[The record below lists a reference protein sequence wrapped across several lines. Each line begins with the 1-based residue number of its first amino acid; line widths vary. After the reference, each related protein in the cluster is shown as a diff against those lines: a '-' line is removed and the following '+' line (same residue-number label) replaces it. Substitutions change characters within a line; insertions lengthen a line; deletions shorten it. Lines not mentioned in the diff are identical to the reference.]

1 MRRDSSSFVGRT
13 MTRDTGKSHFH
24 QKIVTIFPYLLNFAR
39 RTEKPLSLIKKIMA
53 LSSCTACTVSSR
65 KQGLCLPCWYPL
77 LENSAPVPVF
87 FLGYPRRRR
96 LAGDGTA
103 YADELG
109 TLEMIGGIGRR
120 RSRAQMLPN
129 LIEGDG
135 EPT

>member
-1 MRRDSSSFVGRT
+1 MPAV
-13 MTRDTGKSHFH
+13 
-24 QKIVTIFPYLLNFAR
+24 L
-39 RTEKPLSLIKKIMA
+39 
-53 LSSCTACTVSSR
+53 VS
-65 KQGLCLPCWYPL
+65 
-77 LENSAPVPVF
+77 NSVPVPVF

-103 YADELG
+103 HADELS
-109 TLEMIGGIGRR
+109 TLEMISGICRR